1 MTWPRSTSWKWGT
14 SMKIRPAD
22 KQKIEE
28 YARSLLDAAKG
39 EGSAQLD
46 LHQLR
51 KAARFTPEVFETLG
65 RMQNET
71 DLTLLSQLYDD
82 LRTMLNNDEDVIAV
96 EATTAVPMDAEL
108 RKAVREK
115 CSKDLGVPVYLVEVV
130 EPKILGGIILEVNGR
145 RRDASVRAQLTN
157 IRKSLSTSFSG
168 GVE

>member
-1 MTWPRSTSWKWGT
+1 
-14 SMKIRPAD
+14 MKIRPAD

-28 YARSLLDAAKG
+28 YARRSLLAAAKG
-39 EGSAQLD
+39 EGSAPLD
-46 LHQLR
+46 PHQLR
-51 KAARFTPEVFETLG
+51 KAAMFTPEVFETLG
-65 RMQNET
+65 RMQRET

-82 LRTMLNNDEDVIAV
+82 LGTMLSNDEDAV
-96 EATTAVPMDAEL
+96 AVKVTTAIPMDAEL
-108 RKAVREK
+108 RKAVRDK
-115 CSKDLGVPVYLVEVV
+115 CSKDLGVPVYLIEVV